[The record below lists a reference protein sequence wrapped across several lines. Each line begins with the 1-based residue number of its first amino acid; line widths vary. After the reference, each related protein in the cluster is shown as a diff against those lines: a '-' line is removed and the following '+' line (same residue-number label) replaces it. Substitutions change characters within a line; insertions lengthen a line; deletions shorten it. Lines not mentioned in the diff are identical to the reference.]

1 MKRHPFEVM
10 SRGSPQLASVV
21 EQSACS
27 GGHDL
32 DALRELLNL
41 GRDRSKIEL
50 DMLERSPLDER
61 AARIIGRRFAFGGHG
76 ASMRSRCTERAPK
89 TKTGRLL
96 RTGR

>member
-1 MKRHPFEVM
+1 
-10 SRGSPQLASVV
+10 
-21 EQSACS
+21 
-27 GGHDL
+27 
-32 DALRELLNL
+32 
-41 GRDRSKIEL
+41 L